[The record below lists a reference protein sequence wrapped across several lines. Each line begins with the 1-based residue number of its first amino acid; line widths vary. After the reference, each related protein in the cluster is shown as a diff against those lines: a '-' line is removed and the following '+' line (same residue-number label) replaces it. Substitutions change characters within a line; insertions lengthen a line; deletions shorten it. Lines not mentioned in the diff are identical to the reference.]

1 MAFDFMKGFRK
12 KAEHQQTS
20 QLEVYKEKLKGIV
33 YDDEIVEELAPI
45 FAKLHSQ
52 EGFDKVWEVLEGKET
67 QLEALAGGEW
77 NNVDDSDD
85 EDTTDVTPNKA
96 NSKEQD
102 KPVLKSAEE
111 MLAEKYA
118 TK

>member
-20 QLEVYKEKLKGIV
+20 QLDVYKEKLMGIV
-33 YDDEIVEELAPI
+33 YDEDLVNELAPI
-45 FAKLHSQ
+45 FAKLHGQ
-52 EGFDKVWEVLEGKET
+52 EGFDKVWEVIEGKET
-67 QLEALAGGEW
+67 QLEALAGGDW
-77 NNVDDSDD
+77 NKEPDEDD
-85 EDTTDVTPNKA
+85 EDEESIVPNKKP
-96 NSKEQD
+96 KEES
-102 KPVLKSAEE
+102 PTFKSAEE